1 MKILISY
8 LVCWHCEWFSS
19 VSMCFYNWKERT
31 LQSAGKH
38 LSYMNAGVLGSVCS
52 GLPQKEPEPEGY
64 SPSKFDSGKNN

>member
-1 MKILISY
+1 MSGFLQSACVFIIGK
-8 LVCWHCEWFSS
+8 
-19 VSMCFYNWKERT
+19 KERT